1 MWFYSN
7 YSRPKII
14 RGWRISLVGHGYKF
28 LQPCRQQAKIS
39 WDCDHIKC
47 NILKFSSSR
56 FLSFFQTFF
65 SYTTWVSQIKVGPTL
80 STFLDDG
87 NNDQWWKWKK
97 SPPYIR
103 VFNERNSV
111 VEELAWSVGQG
122 IQNMTNLITTKVV
135 KIQYQWLSLFILL

>member
-1 MWFYSN
+1 M
-7 YSRPKII
+7 II
-14 RGWRISLVGHGYKF
+14 GGWRIGLVGHGYKF

-65 SYTTWVSQIKVGPTL
+65 HIRRGSHKLKWGPRCPH
-80 STFLDDG
+80 FLMMETMISDE
-87 NNDQWWKWKK
+87 NEKK
-97 SPPYIR
+97 SLPYIR

-122 IQNMTNLITTKVV
+122 IHNMTNLITTKVV
-135 KIQYQWLSLFILL
+135 KIQYQ